1 MTENKAVTYSQMLTE
16 LQGIVDSVS
25 RDDCPVDELE
35 EKVQRAGLLIKTL
48 RQRLKKTETSV
59 SEMLVEIE
67 G

>member
-1 MTENKAVTYSQMLTE
+1 MTESKKVTYSQMLTE

-35 EKVQRAGLLIKTL
+35 EKVQRAGQLIKTL
-48 RQRLKKTETSV
+48 RKRLKKTEKSV
-59 SEMLVEIE
+59 SEMLTEID

>member
-1 MTENKAVTYSQMLTE
+1 MTESKTVTYSQMLTE
-16 LQGIVDSVS
+16 LTGIVDSVS

>member
-1 MTENKAVTYSQMLTE
+1 MTENNTATYSQMLTE